1 MRRSAVVFI
10 VGPTAIGKTEAAL
23 LLGRQIPAEFISADS
38 MQVYKG
44 MDIVTDKPPLAFR
57 RKYPF
62 HLTDILSP
70 TKEYNA
76 ADFNNAARAAIKKIL
91 AKRKLPVV
99 VGGSGL
105 YIEAL
110 LRGIFKGPG
119 KDKELRVRM
128 EAEAQAHGLE
138 PLYER
143 LKKIDPAAAEKI
155 GPFNS
160 RRILRAL
167 EVHEAAGE
175 PISRLW
181 QSREGMTG
189 EYEVFLFGLR
199 RDRYDLYDRIDRRVD
214 FMVNAGLLDEVR
226 SLLKKKLSVTASC
239 CIGIRELKGFF
250 DGRLGFGEA
259 VRLIKRNSRRYA
271 KRQMTWFRRY
281 EDIVW
286 FDLSPDENMENVA
299 RLMAEKIK
307 AARPD
312 EPSTA

>member
-1 MRRSAVVFI
+1 MKRSVVVFI
-10 VGPTAIGKTEAAL
+10 VGPTGVGKTEAAL
-23 LLGRQIPAEFISADS
+23 LLGRHIPAEFISADS
-38 MQVYKG
+38 MQVYRG
-44 MDIVTDKPPLAFR
+44 MDIVTDKLPLLLR
-57 RKYPF
+57 RKHPC
-62 HLTDILSP
+62 HLIDILSP

-76 ADFNNAARAAIKKIL
+76 ADFSDAARAAIKKII

-105 YIEAL
+105 YLEAL

-119 KDKELRVRM
+119 KDREFRAKM
-128 EAEAQAHGLE
+128 EAEAQALGDSA
-138 PLYER
+138 LYER
-143 LKKIDPAAAEKI
+143 LKTIDPAAAEKI
-155 GPFNS
+155 DPLNA

-167 EVHEAAGE
+167 EVHEAAGQ

-181 QSREGMTG
+181 KSREGIAG
-189 EYEVFLFGLR
+189 AYEIFLFGLR
-199 RDRYDLYDRIDRRVD
+199 RGRRDLYERIDRRVD

-226 SLLKKKLSVTASC
+226 SLLEKKLSVTASC

-250 DGRLGFGEA
+250 DGRLGLEEA

-271 KRQMTWFRRY
+271 KRQMTWFRRN
-281 EDIVW
+281 EDIAW
-286 FDLSPDENMENVA
+286 FDLAPGENPEGAA

-312 EPSTA
+312 ERSAA